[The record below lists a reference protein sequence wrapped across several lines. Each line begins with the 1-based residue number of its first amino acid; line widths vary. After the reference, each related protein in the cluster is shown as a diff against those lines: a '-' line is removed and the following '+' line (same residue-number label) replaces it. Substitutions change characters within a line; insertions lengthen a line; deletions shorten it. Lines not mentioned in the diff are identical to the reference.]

1 MPDNKYK
8 VIKRILDENNVDTM
22 SDEKFA
28 KLLEDEKNN
37 FTGDQNYISAEDKVG
52 DHDMAPFL
60 NGGCGITGC

>member
-1 MPDNKYK
+1 MPENKYK

-37 FTGDQNYISAEDKVG
+37 FIGDQNYVANLDQESDLA
-52 DHDMAPFL
+52 FL

>member
-28 KLLEDEKNN
+28 KLLEDERNN
-37 FTGDQNYISAEDKVG
+37 SAGEQNYLNTDAK
-52 DHDMAPFL
+52 DHEVVAPFL